1 MSFLETVRGDG
12 RIHLINPVAKIAA
25 SALIGLA
32 LLITIDPVSAGTALV
47 LELLLVPFAG
57 VPWRSL
63 LLRTSVLVVAAPLTA
78 VTIALYGPVSG
89 QVYGTFLLATVSDGS
104 LQLALSAALR
114 VLAIGLPAVLL
125 VATVDSTDL
134 ADGLAQTWRLPARFV
149 LGALAGLRLLGLLA
163 EDWQSLLMARRARGV
178 ADVGGLLGRVRF
190 LGGVAFALLVLA
202 IRRAGTLSLAMEA
215 RGFGGSG
222 PRTWARP
229 ARFGRDEWLLVLL
242 GAAIA
247 VVATVAAIAAGS
259 WNFIGA
265 R

>member
-1 MSFLETVRGDG
+1 MTFLQPVRGSG
-12 RIHLINPVAKIAA
+12 AIHRINPVAKIAA
-25 SALIGLA
+25 SAVVGVA
-32 LLITIDPVSAGTALV
+32 LLVTIDPVSAGTALL

-63 LLRTSVLVVAAPLTA
+63 LLRMSVLFVAAPLTG
-78 VTIALYGPVSG
+78 VTIALYGPPSG
-89 QVYGTFLLATVSDGS
+89 RVYASFLLATVSEGS
-104 LQLALSAALR
+104 LELALSAILR
-114 VLAIGLPAVLL
+114 VLAIGLPAVIL

-149 LGALAGLRLLGLLA
+149 LGALAGLRLVGLLA

-178 ADVGGLLGRVRF
+178 ADVGGLIGRLRF
-190 LGGVAFALLVLA
+190 FAGVAFALLVLA

-222 PRTWARP
+222 SRTWARQ
-229 ARFGRDEWLLVLL
+229 AVFGRAEWLLVVI
-242 GAAIA
+242 GIVIA
-247 VVATVAAIAAGS
+247 VVATGAALAAGS